1 MLHGPSAAH
10 QATDRQPLLLV
21 ELPLRPDELPDSC
34 LAPPPGGPGGWRFS
48 GRGARP
54 PVRAG
59 RAAGVPCQHDI
70 PERTNTLGIGDRG
83 LLDWLDDASAERGL
97 YYANHGDGWDF
108 WSYRDLRDMVL
119 RTAAALRARGVGDGD
134 VVALV
139 QRSGPGFAATFF
151 GALAAGATPCTIAPP
166 FAFQRADDYERHS
179 AHLLSTVRPRITVCD
194 VESQERVR
202 KIAAATEVPEPVIY
216 DELVAGVEPL
226 DRPLSPPETALV
238 QFTSGSSGFSRGVR
252 ISADALRA
260 NLTGM
265 RRWLG
270 CTPEYPAISWLPVHH
285 DMGLVG
291 FLLNV
296 VTTGFDGHMLQ
307 PDHFIRSPQRYL
319 RRISE
324 QRIAMTAMPNFGL
337 SYILRR
343 VRPADLEGLRFDSL
357 RCVIIGAERID
368 PGVLDDVHA
377 LLGPYG
383 LDRGALLPAYGSAEA
398 TLAVTGLTPGEGW
411 STREPDEGDAGS
423 LAGTAVVGCGR
434 PLEDRTVTVVSEDGD
449 ALPDGQVGE
458 IVVSGVSIADG
469 YVGDAGSGSLSGTSI
484 GDRLRT
490 GDAGFLRDGQ
500 LFVIGRL
507 GDGLKVSGKMVF
519 AESLETLL
527 HRRGIPERRVAV
539 LLGVRD
545 GRPTGVAVFAGVQ
558 DGWRRV
564 AHEVLSEWLGDAGLL
579 AVEVPRGGIAV
590 TSSGKPRRRVMWKAL
605 CAGAYEDTTRP
616 LTPEDA

>member
-1 MLHGPSAAH
+1 M
-10 QATDRQPLLLV
+10 
-21 ELPLRPDELPDSC
+21 
-34 LAPPPGGPGGWRFS
+34 
-48 GRGARP
+48 
-54 PVRAG
+54 
-59 RAAGVPCQHDI
+59 
-70 PERTNTLGIGDRG
+70 GIGDRG

-97 YYANHGDGWDF
+97 YYAQRGDGWDF
-108 WSYRDLRDMVL
+108 LSYRDLRDLVL
-119 RTAAALRARGVGDGD
+119 STAAALRARGVGDGD

-139 QRSGPGFAATFF
+139 QRSGPGFVATFF

-166 FAFQRADDYERHS
+166 FAFQRADEYERHA
-179 AHLLSTVRPRITVCD
+179 AHLLGTVRPRITVCD
-194 VESQERVR
+194 EESQERVR
-202 KIAAATEVPEPVIY
+202 KVAAATDLPEPVVF
-216 DELVAGVEPL
+216 DELVAGAEPL
-226 DRPLSPPETALV
+226 DGPLPLPETALV

-252 ISADALRA
+252 ISADALRT

-265 RRWLG
+265 RGWLG
-270 CTPEYPAISWLPVHH
+270 CDPELPAISWLPVHH

-296 VTTGFDGHMLQ
+296 VVTGFDGHMLQ
-307 PDHFIRSPQRYL
+307 PDDFIRSPQRYL

-343 VRPADLEGLRFDSL
+343 VRPADLDGLRFDSL
-357 RCVIIGAERID
+357 RCVIIGAERVD
-368 PGVLDDVHA
+368 PKVLDDVHA
-377 LLGPYG
+377 LLGPHG

-398 TLAVTGLTPGEGW
+398 TLAVTGLAPGEGW

-434 PLEDRTVTVVSEDGD
+434 PLEDRTVTIVSEEGD
-449 ALPDGQVGE
+449 VLPDGQVGE

-469 YVGDAGSGSLSGTSI
+469 YVGDAGTASGTSI

-507 GDGLKVSGKMVF
+507 GDGLKVNGKMVF

-527 HRRGIPERRVAV
+527 HQRGIPERRVAV

-545 GRPTGVAVFAGVQ
+545 GAPTGVAVFAGVQ
-558 DGWRRV
+558 DGWRRA
-564 AHEVLSEWLGDAGLL
+564 AHEVLSEWLGDAELL

-590 TSSGKPRRRVMWKAL
+590 TSSGKPRRRVIWKAL
-605 CAGAYEDTTRP
+605 CGGTYEDTVRP
-616 LTPEDA
+616 LTPEDD

>member
-1 MLHGPSAAH
+1 M
-10 QATDRQPLLLV
+10 
-21 ELPLRPDELPDSC
+21 
-34 LAPPPGGPGGWRFS
+34 
-48 GRGARP
+48 
-54 PVRAG
+54 
-59 RAAGVPCQHDI
+59 
-70 PERTNTLGIGDRG
+70 GIGDRG

-97 YYANHGDGWDF
+97 YYANRGDGWDF
-108 WSYRDLRDMVL
+108 WSYRDLRDLVL

-139 QRSGPGFAATFF
+139 QRSGPGFVATFF

-166 FAFQRADDYERHS
+166 FAFQRADEYERHA
-179 AHLLSTVRPRITVCD
+179 AHLLGTVRPRIAVCD
-194 VESQERVR
+194 EESQERVR
-202 KIAAATEVPEPVIY
+202 KVAAVTDLPEPVVF
-216 DELVAGVEPL
+216 DELVAGAEPL
-226 DRPLSPPETALV
+226 EGPLPLPETALV

-252 ISADALRA
+252 ISAEALRT

-270 CTPEYPAISWLPVHH
+270 CAPELPAISWLPVHH

-296 VTTGFDGHMLQ
+296 VVTGFDGHMLQ
-307 PDHFIRSPQRYL
+307 PDDFIRSPQRYL

-368 PGVLDDVHA
+368 PKVLDDVHA
-377 LLGPYG
+377 LLGPHG

-398 TLAVTGLTPGEGW
+398 TLAVTGLAPGEGW

-423 LAGTAVVGCGR
+423 LAGTVVVGCGR
-434 PLEDRTVTVVSEDGD
+434 PLKDRTVTIVSEDGD

-458 IVVSGVSIADG
+458 IVVSGVSIAEG
-469 YVGDAGSGSLSGTSI
+469 YVGDAGTASGTSI

-507 GDGLKVSGKMVF
+507 GDGLKVNGKMVF

-527 HRRGIPERRVAV
+527 HQRGIPERRVAV

-558 DGWRRV
+558 DGWRRA
-564 AHEVLSEWLGDAGLL
+564 AHEVLSEWLGDAELL

-590 TSSGKPRRRVMWKAL
+590 TSSGKPRRRVIWKAL
-605 CAGAYEDTTRP
+605 CGGTYEETVRP
-616 LTPEDA
+616 LTAEDD